1 MVDPE
6 KPPEEM
12 FGKIMSWSDSLMLMG
27 FELCTTIPEREIAE
41 IKQSIGKREQNPRDV
56 KLRLARE

>member
-1 MVDPE
+1 MVTLDE
-6 KPPEEM
+6 TAEEC

-41 IKQSIGKREQNPRDV
+41 IKQVLKREQTRV
-56 KLRLARE
+56 M